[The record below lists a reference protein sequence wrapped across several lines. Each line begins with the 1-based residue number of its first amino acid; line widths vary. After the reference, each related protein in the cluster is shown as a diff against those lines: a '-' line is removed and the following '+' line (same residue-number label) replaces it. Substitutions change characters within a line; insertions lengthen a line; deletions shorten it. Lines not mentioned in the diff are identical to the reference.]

1 MLLVLSIMKKL
12 LVLGIII
19 VALLAGVGTVSAI
32 SNGDFESPGLDP
44 GTGWSS
50 FPDGFPGLGWT
61 VEQGLGAP
69 AEITPTLEIQRQAAI
84 GLAPYSGT
92 YFAELDSNAN
102 ANISQIVSTTNGYT
116 YQISFFQACRNDD
129 SHLPSLLGVYWG
141 STKLGQTSCDQP
153 MTWVHYSYSPK
164 ATSTGSVKLMFVDEG
179 ISDSYG
185 VLLDDITVTEDGN
198 NVPAPE
204 FPTLALPLA
213 MLIGIIGVV
222 YVIKGREK

>member
-1 MLLVLSIMKKL
+1 MKKL

-32 SNGDFESPGLDP
+32 SNGNFESPGLNP
-44 GTGWSS
+44 GTDWSS
-50 FPDGFPGLGWT
+50 FPDGYPGLGWA
-61 VEQGLGAP
+61 VEQGLGADP
-69 AEITPTLEIQRQAAI
+69 GKIPTLEIQRETAI
-84 GLAPYSGT
+84 GLAPHGGT
-92 YFAELDSNAN
+92 YFGELDSNAN

-129 SHLPSLLGVYWG
+129 PQLPSRLGVYWG
-141 STKLGQTSCDQP
+141 STKLGQTSCTEP

-179 ISDSYG
+179 ISDSFG
-185 VLLDDITVTEDGN
+185 VLLDDITVTEEGN

-213 MLIGIIGVV
+213 MMIGIIGVV

>member
-1 MLLVLSIMKKL
+1 VLSIMKKL

-32 SNGDFESPGLDP
+32 VNGDFESPGLPP
-44 GTGWSS
+44 GTPWAS
-50 FPDGFPGLGWT
+50 FPNLYPGLGWT
-61 VEQGLGAP
+61 VEQGLGANP
-69 AEITPTLEIQRQAAI
+69 AITPTLEIQSQAAI
-84 GLAPYSGT
+84 GLAPHGGT
-92 YFAELDSNAN
+92 YFGELDSNAN

-116 YQISFFQACRNDD
+116 YQISFAQACRNDD
-129 SHLPSLLGVYWG
+129 GNLPSRLGVYWG
-141 STKLGQTSCDQP
+141 STKLGQTSCSVP
-153 MTWVHYSYSPK
+153 MTWETHSYSPK
-164 ATSTGSVKLMFVDEG
+164 ADSTGSVKLMFVDEG

-185 VLLDDITVTEDGN
+185 VLLDDVTVTEEGN